1 MNSQNE
7 SIGFLIVEVT
17 TANGALPVED
27 ALIYV
32 YPATSGAPLPDNTT
46 GAIYSLRSDSSGRSD
61 KIALD
66 TKPRSLSLSPGNDS
80 PFTTYNIYVRAE
92 GFYDSQK
99 LSVPIFQ
106 GVTSIQPVEM
116 IPLSEYA
123 NPSSATPDN
132 IGRFSNSIEPNL

>member
-7 SIGFLIVEVT
+7 NIGFLIVEAT
-17 TANGALPVED
+17 TANGAIPIED

-32 YPATSGAPLPDNTT
+32 YPSGDKGAFPDDISGAL
-46 GAIYSLRSDSSGRSD
+46 YSLRSDTSGRSE
-61 KIALD
+61 KIALE
-66 TKPRSLSLSPGNDS
+66 TKPRSLSLSPSNLT
-80 PFTTYNIYVRAE
+80 PFLTYNIYVKAD

-99 LSVPIFQ
+99 LNVPIFQ

-123 NPSSATPDN
+123 NPDSATPDT